1 MQINITGH
9 GIEMTGTL
17 REYVQAKIAKLEEFF
32 KNIQK
37 VEVVLEAHSI
47 DDAQRRQVA
56 EIRAWMAGNKMIQ
69 AKEGGKDAYAA
80 FDMAL
85 DEAKRQVEKHKEK
98 MSHEKRRESKKIK
111 IASRLK
117 SPGIPQEL

>member
-17 REYVQAKIAKLEEFF
+17 RDYVQAKIAKLEEFF

>member
-17 REYVQAKIAKLEEFF
+17 RDYVQAKIAKLEEFF

-56 EIRAWMAGNKMIQ
+56 EIRAWMAGNRMIQ

-98 MSHEKRRESKKIK
+98 MGHEKRRESKKIK
-111 IASRLK
+111 ITSRLK